1 MDRLFALF
9 RSDHMAVIELS
20 KERKQ
25 ILIDSIKNFFIEEH
39 DEDISDFKAEIYLD
53 FILNHAGVYI
63 YEQAIADAHEF
74 MLEKADELFTLEK
87 RIVK

>member
-1 MDRLFALF
+1 
-9 RSDHMAVIELS
+9 MAVIELS

-25 ILIDSIKNFFIEEH
+25 IIMDDIKKFFAEER
-39 DEDISDFKAEIYLD
+39 DEEISDFKAELYLD

-63 YEQAIADAHEF
+63 YEQAIADAHSF
-74 MLEKADELFTLEK
+74 MLEKTDELFTLEK

>member
-1 MDRLFALF
+1 
-9 RSDHMAVIELS
+9 MAVIELS

-25 ILIDSIKNFFIEEH
+25 ILIDSIKKFFAEER
-39 DEDISDFKAEIYLD
+39 DEEISDFKAEIYLD
-53 FILNHAGVYI
+53 FILNNVGVYI

-74 MLEKADELFTLEK
+74 MLEKTDELFTLEK